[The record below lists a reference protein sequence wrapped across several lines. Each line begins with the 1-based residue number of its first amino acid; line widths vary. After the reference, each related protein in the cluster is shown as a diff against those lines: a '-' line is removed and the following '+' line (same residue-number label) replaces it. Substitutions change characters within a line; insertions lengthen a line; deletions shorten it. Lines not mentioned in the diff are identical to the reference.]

1 MNMKKIIAS
10 VATIAMAASAMSI
23 NVSAISTGTVIDF
36 EDGDCSFVYM
46 NNDDPKDSGGSDAS
60 VLSVEDYDGSKQLK
74 VDVQNPLNVP
84 KVWFD
89 LDKIMPRENAIQIS
103 KIEFDATFVPK
114 DSSKQLGWMG
124 GAIGIAGGFDMDLA
138 GKGQVNP
145 SWSDGSWSGE
155 SDQLYVDGGIA
166 KEHIERKILLPTQKY
181 SEKGVNPFFGMMT
194 WANQNGT
201 DYVIYIDNITFTD
214 ADGNKIEVGFPAIEE
229 TTTTEE
235 AADAVTEADATT
247 DTAADDTDEALDE
260 TADEDTADDVVVA
273 DDADADVADE
283 DVDDGAADEDVAV
296 DDAADTAVVDA
307 PAADAATAVVATG
320 NTSAAVI
327 LSVMAVAGAAAIVA
341 KKRK

>member
-23 NVSAISTGTVIDF
+23 NVSAISTGTVVDF

-46 NNDDPKDSGGSDAS
+46 NNDEPKDSGGSDAS

-89 LDKIMPRENAIQIS
+89 LDKIMPRENAIKIN

-114 DSSKQLGWMG
+114 DSTKQLGWMG
-124 GAIGIAGGFDMDLA
+124 GAIGVAGGFDVKLA

-155 SDQLYVDGGIA
+155 SDQLYVEGGIA
-166 KEHIERKILLPTQKY
+166 KEHIERKILLPTQRY
-181 SEKGVNPFFGMMT
+181 SAKGVNPFFGMMT

-214 ADGNKIEVGFPAIEE
+214 ADGNKIDVGFPVVED
-229 TTTTEE
+229 TTAEE
-235 AADAVTEADATT
+235 AADATTEADATT
-247 DTAADDTDEALDE
+247 DTAADDTDEALD
-260 TADEDTADDVVVA
+260 DT
-273 DDADADVADE
+273 ADVADDE
-283 DVDDGAADEDVAV
+283 VTADDTDVDVDDGAADEDVAV
-296 DDAADTAVVDA
+296 DDAADEAVVDA
-307 PAADAATAVVATG
+307 PAADAATDVVATG

-327 LSVMAVAGAAAIVA
+327 FSVMAVAGAAAIVA